1 MVLASHQ
8 CGPGSVPGVDVIC
21 GLSLLLVLS
30 FPPRGFSP
38 GTPVLPSPQKPIFP
52 NSNSTRNKVDEEPL
66 CGCATSKSLFIYLL
80 FRMPT
85 KRFLKIHSNSHI
97 TLSFLFI
104 WNWNGK
110 YLHTLPLFHRK
121 PFPFSRPKRR
131 KNHTLWDGVRHRSMA
146 YKREYPQSPPLRA
159 IWSRPYSKKKV

>member
-1 MVLASHQ
+1 MW
-8 CGPGSVPGVDVIC
+8 PGFKSRRRGIWVEFVVG
-21 GLSLLLVLS
+21 SLLS
-30 FPPRGFSP
+30 SERPFSGYS
-38 GTPVLPSPQKPIFP
+38 GTPQKLIFP
-52 NSNSTRNKVDEEPL
+52 NSNSTRNQVDEEPL
-66 CGCATSKSLFIYLL
+66 CGCATSKSLFTYLL

-85 KRFLKIHSNSHI
+85 KRFLKFHSNSHI

-131 KNHTLWDGVRHRSMA
+131 KNHTLWDGTRHSLWLIKGSIPVTPA
-146 YKREYPQSPPLRA
+146 EGNLEPA
-159 IWSRPYSKKKV
+159 VF